1 MAAVTLTVSGTSL
14 ILGSGSSS
22 EHPPFSKISVRVPL
36 TVPPMPH
43 KAVCLDDPF
52 TILVSSLFV
61 V

>member
-1 MAAVTLTVSGTSL
+1 MTVGGTSL
-14 ILGSGSSS
+14 ISGSGLSS
-22 EHPPFSKISVRVPL
+22 EHPPFYGISIRVPL

>member
-1 MAAVTLTVSGTSL
+1 MTISETSL
-14 ILGSGSSS
+14 ISGSGSSS
-22 EHPPFSKISVRVPL
+22 EHPPFSKISIRVPL
-36 TVPPMPH
+36 TALLMPH